1 MAKRK
6 LPFYILRIT
15 APSSYCRG
23 CGQILS
29 RREEEFTLCEKCFER
44 FPAERKINLNKSKIE
59 KTSSEKKMI
68 RETLTIEEIEYFL
81 YGRRVTGKRKGE
93 LLMKF

>member
-6 LPFYILRIT
+6 LPFHILRIT

-29 RREEEFTLCEKCFER
+29 HREERIFSYLCEECFEKS
-44 FPAERKINLNKSKIE
+44 PATKTKKLDCAKIE
-59 KTSSEKKMI
+59 PRKTRKRLKP
-68 RETLTIEEIEYFL
+68 LTAKEIELEL
-81 YGRRVTGKRKGE
+81 YGRIVTKQRYGFYI
-93 LLMKF
+93 KF